1 LPPQTT
7 DGRDAERVA
16 FEAAQ
21 RKRARR
27 LGALLA
33 LVVIAIVA
41 STFLWKLSLSH

>member
-16 FEAAQ
+16 LETAQ
-21 RKRARR
+21 RKRALR
-27 LGALLA
+27 LGAVLA

-41 STFLWKLSLSH
+41 ATFLWKLSLSP